1 MSEFVV
7 YHVGYRSGWTP
18 RRLAA
23 EIAGRGLDL
32 FDIRFAPGRP
42 GAVWSRENLSRLLGG
57 RYRWAGDMLGNRN
70 YSGGGPIELVDATT
84 GIMVLGSLLRGGYTP
99 VLMCACGDYESCHR
113 RVVVELLGADV
124 LGRGATMRA
133 VELTPPVEV
142 GGLLF
147 GSG

>member
-32 FDIRFAPGRP
+32 IDIRFAPGRP

-70 YSGGGPIELVDATT
+70 YRGGGPIELVDATT

-99 VLMCACGDYESCHR
+99 VLMCACSDYASCHR
-113 RVVVELLGADV
+113 QLVVDLLSAEVG
-124 LGRGATMRA
+124 GSGTMRA
-133 VELTPPVEV
+133 VELTPTIEEMD
-142 GGLLF
+142 GGLF
-147 GSG
+147 GG